1 MHAAQHTRPRLRAH
15 SEHLPA
21 DSGDAYQ

>member
-1 MHAAQHTRPRLRAH
+1 MHAAQHTRPRLRAR